1 MWYYIIG
8 GNMKTKYPI
17 ILVHGIIVKELK
29 FFKAFG
35 KIEKTLKDEGFSVYT
50 SLTDGFG
57 SISNNANQLKKQILK
72 ILEEEKVSK
81 VNLIG
86 HSKGGLDCK
95 YLIKHLNME
104 DYVASLTTLSTP
116 HKGSKL
122 ADKLLSM
129 PKIIVKF
136 LEFWINLFY
145 KLFKDENPDCVLVAK
160 ELSVINNIEEET
172 FNFSSKVYCQSFST
186 TLRKSKDD
194 FIMGI
199 PLVFSKR
206 FEKDLSD
213 GMVANY
219 STKFGDYKGD
229 CLEDSISHS
238 EIVGFSLSKKKR
250 KKVEEFYIELCN
262 ELAQN
267 GF

>member
-1 MWYYIIG
+1 
-8 GNMKTKYPI
+8 MKTKYPI

-29 FFKAFG
+29 HFKAFG
-35 KIEKTLKDEGFSVYT
+35 KIEKVLMNEGYIVET

-57 SISNNANQLKKQILK
+57 SINNNANQLKKQILK
-72 ILEEEKVSK
+72 MLEKYNVDK
-81 VNLIG
+81 VNIIA
-86 HSKGGLDCK
+86 HSKGGLDSK
-95 YLIKHLNME
+95 YMIKELDME
-104 DYVASLTTLSTP
+104 KHVASLTTLSTP

-122 ADKLLSM
+122 ADKLLSL
-129 PKIIVKF
+129 PRWIIKI

-145 KLFKDENPDCVLVAK
+145 RICKDENPDCVLVAK
-160 ELSVINNIEEET
+160 ELSVVNNIEEET
-172 FNFSSKVYCQSFST
+172 FNFKSEIYCQSYST
-186 TLRKSKDD
+186 TLNKSKDD

-199 PLVFSKR
+199 PLIFSKR

-213 GMVANY
+213 GMVSKN
-219 STKFGDYKGD
+219 STKFGNYKGN

-262 ELAQN
+262 DLAKL
-267 GF
+267 GY